1 VNIDWGKG
9 LAAGIVLFVLLIA
22 AMVAIAM
29 SNRVDLVTDKYYDR
43 GIAYQER
50 INSLR
55 RTAARDEKALV
66 SISPEELTIKFPR
79 RRRDAALAGT
89 ITMYRPADKT
99 RDVVL
104 RVNADNT
111 GVQHIGTRLLD
122 RGLWKLQIS
131 WHEGDQ
137 DYYTEQP
144 VMIY

>member
-1 VNIDWGKG
+1 VKLDWGTG
-9 LAAGIVLFVLLIA
+9 VAAGIILFVLLTA
-22 AMVAIAM
+22 TLVAIAM
-29 SNRVDLVTDKYYDR
+29 SNRVDLVTDQYYDR

-55 RTAARDEKALV
+55 RTAARDEKPLV
-66 SISPEELTIKFPR
+66 SISPDDLVIEFPR
-79 RRRDAALAGT
+79 QSSDATPAGT

-104 RVNADNT
+104 RVDPDSA
-111 GVQHIGTRLLD
+111 GIQHIGTRSLD

-131 WHEGDQ
+131 WHEADQ